1 MERSYGRPKLSESQ
15 HRYPGAGAFGGQ
27 LWHRKSKEPFAP
39 SHSAQRQMSIFTQL
53 PGVSNINSLS
63 ALLVGN
69 NSGRACVDTPQ
80 RVPHRAG
87 VAVSGQG
94 STRAL

>member
-1 MERSYGRPKLSESQ
+1 MAGQNCQRANTGTLGRERWGVVASQ
-15 HRYPGAGAFGGQ
+15 KQGAFC
-27 LWHRKSKEPFAP
+27 FP

-53 PGVSNINSLS
+53 PGVSNSNSLS

-69 NSGRACVDTPQ
+69 TSGRAYVDTPQ

-87 VAVSGQG
+87 VAVCGQG
-94 STRAL
+94 STHAL